1 MYEKSLFSLSA
12 MFITTDSSIHKK
24 WSYIIITEQFINLPV
39 ALTGTAAAE
48 HRARV
53 AQHTDL
59 VVVALSEGG
68 EAGVAVSAP
77 TAPILTLGNVLAM
90 WPHSTHQNLHDLLI
104 LDLGMDTLSWSSAET
119 HTLIFN
125 F

>member
-1 MYEKSLFSLSA
+1 M
-12 MFITTDSSIHKK
+12 M
-24 WSYIIITEQFINLPV
+24 EQFINLPV

-48 HRARV
+48 HKVGV
-53 AQHTDL
+53 AQHMNL
-59 VVVALSEGG
+59 LVVALSEGG
-68 EAGVAVSAP
+68 EAVSAL

-104 LDLGMDTLSWSSAET
+104 LDLGKDTRSWSSAET
-119 HTLIFN
+119 NTLIFN

>member
-1 MYEKSLFSLSA
+1 MYEQSLFSLSA
-12 MFITTDSSIHKK
+12 MFITIDSSIHKK
-24 WSYIIITEQFINLPV
+24 WSYIIMTEPFIDLPV

-48 HRARV
+48 HKAGV
-53 AQHTDL
+53 AQHTNL

-68 EAGVAVSAP
+68 EAGVAVSAL

-90 WPHSTHQNLHDLLI
+90 WPHSTHQNLHVLLI

-119 HTLIFN
+119 HTLVFN